1 MGEGT
6 KRAIV
11 GTAVA
16 AALVAAGLGALWAFT
31 PDPRRPRAEEGRA
44 LLRLPDGP
52 FADEQVG
59 LRFTPP
65 AGWALQVVSIESP
78 RVQKPERTLVKYKR
92 VAPNVP
98 VAWLKVTVM
107 SDPGDRSPEE
117 LVRSRKPPEP
127 GWKVVKD
134 VEGDVTVAGRPAAR
148 ITFGGE
154 LEPDG
159 SARVPFVCEVVA
171 VRRGGRA
178 LFFAGTYPAHDA
190 AARQAARAAVESAV
204 LAPG

>member
-1 MGEGT
+1 MDQRG
-6 KRAIV
+6 KRAVV

-16 AALVAAGLGALWAFT
+16 AGLVAVGLGALWAFT

-52 FADEQVG
+52 FADRQVG

-65 AGWALQVVSIESP
+65 GDWALQVVSIESP

-92 VAPNVP
+92 VVPDVP
-98 VAWLKVTVM
+98 VAWFKVSVVN
-107 SDPGDRSPEE
+107 DPAGRSPEE
-117 LVRSRKPPEP
+117 LVRTRKPPEP
-127 GWKVVKD
+127 GWKVVQE
-134 VEGDVTVAGRPAAR
+134 VEADVTVGGRPAAR

-159 SARVPFVCEVVA
+159 TARAPFTCEVVA
-171 VRRGGRA
+171 VRRGPRA
-178 LFFAGTYPAHDA
+178 LFLAGTFPTNDA
-190 AARQAARAAVESAV
+190 AARQAVRAAVASAA
-204 LAPG
+204 LDPD